1 MKLPTAFACL
11 ALWLTVSALAD
22 DSPVELTSDVIHLRS
37 GSLDGPAEWSEFEG
51 STPVA
56 EWTHEFEWPGSDLAC
71 LEVHQRDVKQDW
83 RIHIN
88 GKEVGKLI
96 RDENPLLFYVP
107 LSKDDLKQG
116 KNTIRVFSNSKEIDD
131 ITMGPVVLH
140 PTSSTTLLSECV
152 VELNVSEW
160 DGPAPCRITI
170 AAWCGDLQQV
180 ESFSDSTLAVR
191 PGVIYSG
198 TGKAKF
204 GLPPGLYEIYAG
216 RGFEYSVAREIVQV
230 RAGTN
235 ELNLTIQREVP
246 TEGYVACD
254 THVHTLTYSG
264 HGDSSIQ
271 ERMLTLAGEGIE
283 LPIATDHNK
292 QIDYRATAAEMG
304 VSSYFTPVVGN
315 EVTTKLGHF
324 NVFPLTPGEAIPN
337 FKLTDWDEI
346 QNEIARQPESKI
358 VILNHARDIHSGVRP
373 FGPLLFNDSIGERYD
388 GQPLRINAMEILN
401 SGAIQSDPLELTRD
415 WMQLLNRGLN
425 VTPIGCSDS
434 HDVSRYIVGQGRTY
448 IRCDD
453 SDPANIPVDEAINN
467 LLQGR
472 VTVSYGLLTELTV
485 NDKYSPGETAT
496 APDDTI
502 HVGLRVLG
510 PHWVIPRELHL
521 YANGELIKEFPLP
534 SEPMKPGV
542 KYEGELTI
550 PRPAHDV
557 HLVAV
562 AFGNG
567 LDNYW
572 PTAKPYQP
580 TTPNFEST
588 TLGVTGAVRVD
599 ADRDGRWS
607 SARDYAE
614 RLISQHGDS
623 LANLLKACDAFDTPT
638 ATHAYHL
645 WHIEQEKVDEAAV
658 TKLLENAAEHVKLGV
673 YRYRDALR
681 AHEIALIEAN

>member
-11 ALWLTVSALAD
+11 AIWLTAPARAD
-22 DSPVELTSDVIHLRS
+22 DSTLELTSDVIHLRS

-51 STPVA
+51 STPVP
-56 EWTHEFEWPGSDLAC
+56 EWEGEFDWEQDNEANTETVLGSTAC

-83 RIHIN
+83 RIHLN

-96 RDENPLLFYVP
+96 RDENPLVFYVP
-107 LSKDDLKQG
+107 LSQDDLKQG
-116 KNTIRVFSNSKEIDD
+116 KNTFRVFSSGQEVDD
-131 ITMGPVVLH
+131 ITLGPVVMH
-140 PTSSTTLLSECV
+140 PESQAELFNECV
-152 VELNVSEW
+152 VDLNVSHL
-160 DGPAPCRITI
+160 DGPTPCRITI
-170 AAWCGDLQQV
+170 IAWCGDLQQV

-216 RGFEYSVAREIVQV
+216 RGFEYSVAREIVQA

-292 QIDYRATAAEMG
+292 QIDYRNTAAEMG
-304 VSSYFTPVVGN
+304 VSSYFTPVTGN

-324 NVFPLTPGEAIPN
+324 NVFPLTPGDAIPN

-346 QNEIARQPESKI
+346 QNEIARQPESKV

-373 FGPLLFNDSIGERYD
+373 FGPLLFNDSVGERYD

-453 SDPANIPVDEAINN
+453 SDPAKIPIDEAVTN

-502 HVGLRVLG
+502 RIGIRVLG
-510 PHWVIPRELHL
+510 PSWMKANIVRL
-521 YANGELIKEFPLP
+521 YANGELFEEIELDTVHVQTVPQEL
-534 SEPMKPGV
+534 SDATSINGV
-542 KYEGELTI
+542 EIPPDSTTAAIYEGVLTI
-550 PRPAHDV
+550 DRPTFDV

-562 AFGNG
+562 ALGN
-567 LDNYW
+567 
-572 PTAKPYQP
+572 
-580 TTPNFEST
+580 ES
-588 TLGVTGAVRVD
+588 
-599 ADRDGRWS
+599 
-607 SARDYAE
+607 
-614 RLISQHGDS
+614 
-623 LANLLKACDAFDTPT
+623 
-638 ATHAYHL
+638 
-645 WHIEQEKVDEAAV
+645 
-658 TKLLENAAEHVKLGV
+658 
-673 YRYRDALR
+673 
-681 AHEIALIEAN
+681 

>member
-1 MKLPTAFACL
+1 
-11 ALWLTVSALAD
+11 
-22 DSPVELTSDVIHLRS
+22 
-37 GSLDGPAEWSEFEG
+37 
-51 STPVA
+51 
-56 EWTHEFEWPGSDLAC
+56 
-71 LEVHQRDVKQDW
+71 
-83 RIHIN
+83 
-88 GKEVGKLI
+88 
-96 RDENPLLFYVP
+96 
-107 LSKDDLKQG
+107 
-116 KNTIRVFSNSKEIDD
+116 
-131 ITMGPVVLH
+131 
-140 PTSSTTLLSECV
+140 
-152 VELNVSEW
+152 
-160 DGPAPCRITI
+160 
-170 AAWCGDLQQV
+170 
-180 ESFSDSTLAVR
+180 
-191 PGVIYSG
+191 
-198 TGKAKF
+198 
-204 GLPPGLYEIYAG
+204 
-216 RGFEYSVAREIVQV
+216 
-230 RAGTN
+230 
-235 ELNLTIQREVP
+235 
-246 TEGYVACD
+246 
-254 THVHTLTYSG
+254 
-264 HGDSSIQ
+264 
-271 ERMLTLAGEGIE
+271 
-283 LPIATDHNK
+283 
-292 QIDYRATAAEMG
+292 
-304 VSSYFTPVVGN
+304 
-315 EVTTKLGHF
+315 
-324 NVFPLTPGEAIPN
+324 
-337 FKLTDWDEI
+337 
-346 QNEIARQPESKI
+346 
-358 VILNHARDIHSGVRP
+358 
-373 FGPLLFNDSIGERYD
+373 
-388 GQPLRINAMEILN
+388 
-401 SGAIQSDPLELTRD
+401 
-415 WMQLLNRGLN
+415 
-425 VTPIGCSDS
+425 
-434 HDVSRYIVGQGRTY
+434 
-448 IRCDD
+448 
-453 SDPANIPVDEAINN
+453 
-467 LLQGR
+467 
-472 VTVSYGLLTELTV
+472 TVSYGLLTELTV